1 MGAAERIEEVD
12 VFHAVDVHLVGMKK
26 RLTSQDLMGAQHSE
40 LESYVI
46 KEGLELQRLLL
57 EAHMELRAARERQ
70 VSVTGADGI
79 RRRTMRASSRPLIAL
94 VGEVSVPR
102 LAYQARDVNGLHPMD
117 SVLNLP
123 PQAYSHGVERFVAE
137 HAAIQ
142 SFDDV
147 QREVVAYTGAQV
159 AKRQV
164 EEMSVRAAADFEL
177 FYAERREGD
186 ELEEHTRDPLVMT
199 FDGKGIVM
207 VPRDLRPAT
216 KKAASKA
223 VRKLATRLTSGE
235 KRNRKRMAEVAAI
248 YTVPSYPRTAEQVI
262 EDLNRTADRDAR
274 PARPKVSNK
283 RVWASVAE
291 PAKAIIEEAFQEAL
305 ARDPQHKRQWVCLL
319 DGNEDQLALV
329 KAAAK
334 KYGPVFIVVD
344 LMHVLEYL
352 WRAGH
357 GLYGESTPESETWV
371 QGRLLELLRGKPAT
385 DVAADL
391 RRTIR
396 GRTLH
401 ERVRPAVVGAAEYI
415 RKYAPYMRYAEAL
428 AWGLPIATGVIEG
441 ACRYLVKDRMERGG
455 ARWTLAGAEAVL
467 RLRALRASG
476 DFDAYWQVHL
486 REEQR
491 RNHAVHYADAVIPNP
506 VQTLRRVK

>member
-12 VFHAVDVHLVGMKK
+12 AFYAVDVHLVGMKK

-57 EAHMELRAARERQ
+57 EAHMDLRAARERQ
-70 VSVTGADGI
+70 VAVKGADGI
-79 RRRTMRASSRPLIAL
+79 RRRTLRASSRPVMTL
-94 VGEVSVPR
+94 VGEVSVSR

-117 SVLNLP
+117 AVLNLP
-123 PQAYSHGVERFVAE
+123 PETYSHGVERFVAE

-147 QREVVAYTGAQV
+147 QREVVSHTGAQV

-177 FYAERREGD
+177 FYAERRESG
-186 ELEEHTRDPLVMT
+186 ELEEQTRDPLVMT

-216 KKAASKA
+216 KKAAGKA

-248 YTVPSYPRTAEQVI
+248 YTVPSYPRTAEEVVA
-262 EDLNRTADRDAR
+262 DLNRCADRDAR
-274 PARPKVSNK
+274 PARPKVRNK

-291 PAKAIIEEAFQEAL
+291 PAKAIIEETFHEAL
-305 ARDPQHKRQWVCLL
+305 ARDPTHKRQWVALL

-352 WRAGH
+352 WRAGQ
-357 GLYGESTPESETWV
+357 GLYGESTPEAETWV

-385 DVAADL
+385 EVAADL

-396 GRTLH
+396 GQTLH

-428 AWGLPIATGVIEG
+428 SWGLPIATGVIEG

-467 RLRALRASG
+467 RLRALRTSG
-476 DFDAYWQVHL
+476 DFDAYWQIHL

-491 RNHAVHYADAVIPNP
+491 RNHAVHYADATIPNP

>member
-1 MGAAERIEEVD
+1 
-12 VFHAVDVHLVGMKK
+12 
-26 RLTSQDLMGAQHSE
+26 
-40 LESYVI
+40 
-46 KEGLELQRLLL
+46 LLL

-70 VSVTGADGI
+70 VPVKGADGI
-79 RRRTMRASSRPLIAL
+79 RRRTLRASSRPLMTL
-94 VGEVSVPR
+94 VGEVSVSR

-117 SVLNLP
+117 SVLNLSP
-123 PQAYSHGVERFVAE
+123 EAYSHGVERFVAE

-147 QREVVAYTGAQV
+147 QREVVSHTGAQV

-177 FYAERREGD
+177 FYAERRESG

-216 KKAASKA
+216 KKAAGKA

-248 YTVPSYPRTAEQVI
+248 YTVPSYARTAEEVVA
-262 EDLNRTADRDAR
+262 DLNRCADREAR
-274 PARPKVSNK
+274 PARPKVRNK

-291 PAKAIIEEAFQEAL
+291 PAKAIIEETFREAL
-305 ARDPQHKRQWVCLL
+305 ARDPEHQRQWVALL

-357 GLYGESTPESETWV
+357 GLYGDKGAFWSFCVGS
-371 QGRLLELLRGKPAT
+371 QRRLLRPTCAERFGVKRCTNAC
-385 DVAADL
+385 DL
-391 RRTIR
+391 PSSVPPSTFGNTRRTCTTPKR
-396 GRTLH
+396 SPGDSPSRRASSK
-401 ERVRPAVVGAAEYI
+401 EPAATSSKTAWSAA
-415 RKYAPYMRYAEAL
+415 AL
-428 AWGLPIATGVIEG
+428 AGHLPEPRPSSACARSVPAATSMPIGKST
-441 ACRYLVKDRMERGG
+441 YERNSD
-455 ARWTLAGAEAVL
+455 AITPFTMRTP
-467 RLRALRASG
+467 RFPIRCKP
-476 DFDAYWQVHL
+476 FDASNE
-486 REEQR
+486 R
-491 RNHAVHYADAVIPNP
+491 
-506 VQTLRRVK
+506 